1 MVMDANLNQVFD
13 AAMALPAS
21 DRLALVS
28 LLLDTVV
35 PVADDI
41 SLDDP
46 SLLDE
51 LDRRFNDREGVV
63 DWSELRA
70 EP

>member
-51 LDRRFNDREGVV
+51 LDRRFNDREGAV

>member
-1 MVMDANLNQVFD
+1 MEASLNEVFA
-13 AAMALPAS
+13 AAMALPQS

-28 LLLDTVV
+28 RLLDTVV
-35 PVADDI
+35 PGGDEI

-51 LDRRFNDREGVV
+51 LDRRFNDPEGAVN
-63 DWSELRA
+63 WSELRA
-70 EP
+70 EQ